1 MFFGDTNA
9 TCQKIERMV
18 RDGGKKCRQEPEE
31 IHALQSKAAGKEG
44 ARKRESRK
52 DVGRTWRGRDV
63 ERGRDRR
70 KNEGKGEGKGQKI

>member
-1 MFFGDTNA
+1 MAIQMRLVKRLKGW
-9 TCQKIERMV
+9 CEMV
-18 RDGGKKCRQEPEE
+18 GRSAARNRKGFM
-31 IHALQSKAAGKEG
+31 QSKAAGKEG

>member
-1 MFFGDTNA
+1 MPPGTGRDS
-9 TCQKIERMV
+9 CSQRQQER
-18 RDGGKKCRQEPEE
+18 K
-31 IHALQSKAAGKEG
+31 G